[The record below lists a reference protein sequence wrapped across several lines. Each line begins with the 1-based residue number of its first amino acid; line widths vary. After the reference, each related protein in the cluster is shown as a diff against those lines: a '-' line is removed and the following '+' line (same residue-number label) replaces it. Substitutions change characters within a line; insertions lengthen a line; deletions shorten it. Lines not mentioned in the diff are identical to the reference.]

1 MDTYEAIQTYK
12 SNLIALTNNCGLTIG
27 CAYYVA
33 KDFLNMLEQ
42 TYLEEGRKEMSQTP
56 QRERVEIPLQE
67 FVEKEEVTEN
77 GEQNN
82 D

>member
-42 TYLEEGRKEMSQTP
+42 GRKEMSQTP